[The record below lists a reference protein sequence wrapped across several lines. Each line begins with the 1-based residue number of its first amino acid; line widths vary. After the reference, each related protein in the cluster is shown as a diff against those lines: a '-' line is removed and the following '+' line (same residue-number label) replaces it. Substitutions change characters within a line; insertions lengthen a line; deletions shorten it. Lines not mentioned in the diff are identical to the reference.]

1 MIRERRR
8 TRSIRVASGSFVP
21 GINEVWRLVSGTRS
35 NPQHGDA
42 YGSQGPYAGADGT
55 SEAAEYYYEDQYN
68 QQQYGQF
75 SQYDQ
80 RAGSS
85 AEQYEQPSYPPQPGY
100 APGYGEAASYQDGY
114 GDQGG
119 YGRGSQDQGYR
130 SEYQDYQ
137 PGYPAGEAGYPE
149 TGQYAQAG
157 YVQAEQYTEYVA
169 ETDGYPA
176 DGYSAGHGGQG
187 SGLGD
192 YTVAAEEYTAVS
204 YAEGAFEGGYGELS
218 YAPAED
224 GYSAAPT
231 GYPDGSAELYD
242 GPGGQGAPLFGA
254 AASFT
259 AAGSATAMAAEAFE
273 ARAGVGT
280 LVADPESTATIAAVP
295 AEAPEAP
302 APETAPVPAP
312 RRGRSERTRPATKT
326 DGEGRPPTVLRTRPR
341 TGPLGR
347 IVQGTVLAALV
358 AGAVTYVAFDKSITL
373 NIDGRAQTVH
383 TFASTVGA
391 VLTSDDISTGSK
403 DIVTPAPGSTA
414 SDDET
419 ITVHYGRPLT
429 VDVNG
434 VSETTWVHYP
444 TVQLALQELGVRTTG
459 AQSSDPMGTV
469 IPRSGL
475 TGLVVYTLRHVS
487 FLVDGKTIQLNTTA
501 ATVKQAIAQAGIV
514 LHNQDSASVPAT
526 AVPTNGETI
535 SINRITGTT
544 ETKEVSIPY
553 QTTQVSNPNAYTGTS
568 TVTTQGVD
576 GEETV
581 TYAVLVVNGVKQAPK
596 QISEAVTQKPV
607 NEVVSMGTKALPSS
621 AADLDWTALAT
632 CESGDTPSEDTGNG
646 FYGMY
651 QFTISTWDSLGGS
664 GLPSDASAAT
674 QTALAEKLYTEAG
687 SGQWPVCGHYL
698 FS

>member
-1 MIRERRR
+1 M
-8 TRSIRVASGSFVP
+8 P

-42 YGSQGPYAGADGT
+42 YGPQGPYAGADGT

-80 RAGSS
+80 HAGSS
-85 AEQYEQPSYPPQPGY
+85 AEQYEQPSYPSQPGY
-100 APGYGEAASYQDGY
+100 EPGYGEPASYQDGY
-114 GDQGG
+114 GAQGG
-119 YGRGSQDQGYR
+119 YDRGSQDQGYR
-130 SEYQDYQ
+130 SEYRDYQ
-137 PGYPAGEAGYPE
+137 PGYPAGEPGYPE

-169 ETDGYPA
+169 ETDGYAA

-187 SGLGD
+187 GLGD
-192 YTVAAEEYTAVS
+192 YTVVAEEYVAVS
-204 YAEGAFEGGYGELS
+204 YPDGGYEAAYGELS

-224 GYSAAPT
+224 GYSGSG

-259 AAGSATAMAAEAFE
+259 AAGSATAMAAEAF
-273 ARAGVGT
+273 AGGAVGT

-295 AEAPEAP
+295 GEAPEAP
-302 APETAPVPAP
+302 APDTVPAP
-312 RRGRSERTRPATKT
+312 RRGRSERTRPDTKT
-326 DGEGRPPTVLRTRPR
+326 DGAGRPPTVLRTRPR

-373 NIDGRAQTVH
+373 NIDGQSQTLH
-383 TFASTVGA
+383 TFAGTVGA
-391 VLTSDDISTGSK
+391 VLSSDDISTGSK

-419 ITVHYGRPLT
+419 ITVHYGRPLSL
-429 VDVNG
+429 DVNG
-434 VSETTWVHYP
+434 VSEKTWVHYP

-459 AQSSDPMGTV
+459 AQSSDPMSTT
-469 IPRSGL
+469 IPRAGL
-475 TGLVVYTLRHVS
+475 SGLVVYTLRHVT
-487 FLVDGKTIQLNTTA
+487 FLVDGKTMQLNTTA
-501 ATVKQAIAQAGIV
+501 ATVTQAMAQAGIV

-526 AVPTNGETI
+526 SVPTNGETI

-544 ETKEVSIPY
+544 ETKEVSIPF
-553 QTTQVSNPNAYTGTS
+553 QTTQVSDPNAYTGTS
-568 TVTTQGVD
+568 SVTTQGVD
-576 GEETV
+576 GQETV

-596 QISEAVTQKPV
+596 QISESVTQKPV
-607 NEVVSMGTKALPSS
+607 NEVVSTGTKALPSS

-632 CESGDTPSEDTGNG
+632 CESGDNPAEDTGNG

-687 SGQWPVCGHYL
+687 AGQWPVCGRNL
-698 FS
+698 FD